1 MKTKEPICAVVV
13 YMTEEQRE
21 RLWKLLPW
29 HQGHTEANGTQP
41 NRIWTERAL
50 MEVLVSNYI
59 ENHLNDILS
68 EEERRQGFV
77 PAGQPEVV
85 REMEKGRA

>member
-1 MKTKEPICAVVV
+1 METPAVA
-13 YMTEEQRE
+13 
-21 RLWKLLPW
+21 
-29 HQGHTEANGTQP
+29 QGHTEANGTQP

>member
-1 MKTKEPICAVVV
+1 
-13 YMTEEQRE
+13 
-21 RLWKLLPW
+21 
-29 HQGHTEANGTQP
+29 
-41 NRIWTERAL
+41 

-77 PAGQPEVV
+77 PADRSETVQ
-85 REMEKGRA
+85 EMEKGRA